1 MFGMRC
7 IRYMKFEHARKSL
20 RDGLFKVS
28 RISEFND
35 PSECRVR
42 FVNSGEVPALRKY
55 IHKNFSRLQSECIR
69 RSNSNT
75 PESQSLFT
83 ETFIY
88 NEMLA
93 SYKRH
98 SNVYHVS
105 SFENLILLICF
116 VKEKGLKEYADTLF
130 WSHYADSG
138 KGVRITFDLELRPM
152 PGLYYMKEVKYEDE
166 VPAFDLTSFD
176 TWMQG
181 AQFNKY
187 ISESVCTKGSAWS
200 YENEIRMIIPRK
212 HPIEQIGTKH
222 IQKKVVN
229 GEQLEFVGIDQSLIK
244 RVDFGPRV
252 TPEDALCFVTEVR
265 ALHDASHIH
274 FFNTCFNESKYAYD
288 YVRMP

>member
-1 MFGMRC
+1 MRC

-55 IHKNFSRLQSECIR
+55 IRKNFSRLQSECIR
-69 RSNSNT
+69 RSNANT

-116 VKEKGLKEYADTLF
+116 VKERGLKEYADTLF

-138 KGVRITFDLELRPM
+138 KGVRITFDLELRPK
-152 PGLYYMKEVKYEDE
+152 PGLYYMKDVKYKDE

-181 AQFNKY
+181 EQFNKY
-187 ISESVCTKGSAWS
+187 IGESVCTKGSAWS

-212 HPIEQIGTKH
+212 HPIKQIGTKH
-222 IQKKVVN
+222 IQKRVVD
-229 GEQLEFVGIDQSLIK
+229 GEQLEFVVIVLSLIK
-244 RVDFGPRV
+244 LVDFGQRV
-252 TPEDALCFVTEVR
+252 TPEDIHRFITEVS
-265 ALHDASHIH
+265 ALQDSLHIH
-274 FFNTCFNESKYAYD
+274 FYKTRFKESKYAYD